1 MLIFYFRLRNHE
13 NLKTISMIASHI
25 KAITPT
31 TIEILRALKVLDQF
45 WKLLEKSTNPRI
57 FHNGSTIES
66 LRYLIVKF
74 GAYDLRGY
82 GLTNGKLEL

>member
-25 KAITPT
+25 KAITPK
-31 TIEILRALKVLDQF
+31 TIEILRVLKVLDQF
-45 WKLLEKSTNPRI
+45 WKLLEKSTNSGM
-57 FHNGSTIES
+57 FHNGCTIES
-66 LRYLIVKF
+66 LGYFTMKI
-74 GAYDLRGY
+74 GAYDPRSS